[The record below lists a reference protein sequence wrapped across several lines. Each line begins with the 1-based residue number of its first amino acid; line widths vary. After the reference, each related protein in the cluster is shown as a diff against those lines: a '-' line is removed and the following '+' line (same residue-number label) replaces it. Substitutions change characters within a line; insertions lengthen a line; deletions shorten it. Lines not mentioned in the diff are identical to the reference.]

1 MKRRIL
7 NALLILTSLIGYL
20 EWGTDQRMFLFE
32 GEWEVLKKLISDPLS
47 VIHPFTLFPLLGQI
61 LLLITLF
68 QKEPSKWL
76 TFIGLGCLSLLLL
89 LMVIVGA
96 LSMNFKILL
105 STVPFVVTGIFTII
119 GAMRR
124 K

>member
-1 MKRRIL
+1 MKIRIL
-7 NALLILTSLIGYL
+7 NGLLILTSLFGYL
-20 EWGTDQRMFLFE
+20 EWGTDQRMFLFQ

-47 VIHPFTLFPLLGQI
+47 VVHPFTLFPLLGQI

-89 LMVIVGA
+89 LMVLVGA

-105 STVPFVVTGIFTII
+105 STLPFFLTGILVILE
-119 GAMRR
+119 ARRR